1 MCRPAGATHKGVTA
15 IPGFAPWA
23 NFVSPDG
30 LVIVRLSAI
39 KPGAAGRENDCHCI
53 RNEFGWEAG
62 GSRRKDFLRAFKFR
76 NTTTT
81 GGPKNPRVAKPR
93 RTLGYKAARAARVF
107 WRPTVAACVGSRS

>member
-76 NTTTT
+76 NTTTAR
-81 GGPKNPRVAKPR
+81 GPKTPRVAKPLAHQGR
-93 RTLGYKAARAARVF
+93 QTAAHPGLQGCPHGARAVGG
-107 WRPTVAACVGSRS
+107 RP